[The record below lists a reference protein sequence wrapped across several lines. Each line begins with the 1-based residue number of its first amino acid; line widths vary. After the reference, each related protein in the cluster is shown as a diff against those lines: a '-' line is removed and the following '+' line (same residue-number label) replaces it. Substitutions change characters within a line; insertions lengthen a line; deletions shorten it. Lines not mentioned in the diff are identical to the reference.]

1 MVEEEEYEKCLGDW
15 PKLIS
20 YNKSIKIIEQ
30 MEKNICKL
38 MLEKNAQGTGFFC
51 KIPFPTKENML
62 PVFITNNHLINKD
75 MLNTENYEI
84 KLWIEEKKN
93 TIKLN
98 LDNRM
103 KYTNVDYD
111 TTIIELKSDDGINNY
126 LELDD
131 DIINNILENEDIT
144 WKYDKKQIYII
155 QYPEGELSVSYG
167 VIEGVPEDKKWSF
180 LHKCDT
186 KCGSSGSP
194 VLNNDGKVIG
204 IHQKKAYHYNHGS
217 F

>member
-75 MLNTENYEI
+75 MLNT
-84 KLWIEEKKN
+84 KN
-93 TIKLN
+93 NNK
-98 LDNRM
+98 
-103 KYTNVDYD
+103 
-111 TTIIELKSDDGINNY
+111 IEL
-126 LELDD
+126 
-131 DIINNILENEDIT
+131 
-144 WKYDKKQIYII
+144 
-155 QYPEGELSVSYG
+155 
-167 VIEGVPEDKKWSF
+167 
-180 LHKCDT
+180 
-186 KCGSSGSP
+186 
-194 VLNNDGKVIG
+194 
-204 IHQKKAYHYNHGS
+204 
-217 F
+217 

>member
-1 MVEEEEYEKCLGDW
+1 
-15 PKLIS
+15 
-20 YNKSIKIIEQ
+20 

-131 DIINNILENEDIT
+131 DIINNIL
-144 WKYDKKQIYII
+144 
-155 QYPEGELSVSYG
+155 
-167 VIEGVPEDKKWSF
+167 
-180 LHKCDT
+180 
-186 KCGSSGSP
+186 
-194 VLNNDGKVIG
+194 
-204 IHQKKAYHYNHGS
+204 
-217 F
+217 